1 MILSLRL
8 KNFFSPRDEAV
19 LDFTAD
25 RSAAKTQDYLP
36 ENLIEFS
43 GDKFVNIIGLFGSN
57 AAGKSNIIK
66 AIDFCRKLILTSHL
80 NNEGDVFD
88 FEAFKFLP
96 DQPSEFYINFVTEG
110 KEYEYSFV
118 LDSEKIISENLYHYP
133 NKRRARIFRER
144 IHIHLYMEKGRCRG
158 LLR

>member
-8 KNFFSPRDEAV
+8 KNFFSLRDEAV

-25 RSAAKTQDYLP
+25 RSARKTQDYLP

-66 AIDFCRKLILTSHL
+66 AIDFCRKLILTSH
-80 NNEGDVFD
+80 
-88 FEAFKFLP
+88 
-96 DQPSEFYINFVTEG
+96 S
-110 KEYEYSFV
+110 
-118 LDSEKIISENLYHYP
+118 
-133 NKRRARIFRER
+133 
-144 IHIHLYMEKGRCRG
+144 
-158 LLR
+158 